1 MVLGISA
8 KTGSRLFSV
17 RFLFVLIL
25 SYNLCCFLFLQKYDL
40 TNSAMNKQR
49 LSFSAAVLMSIFG
62 VGVSLFST
70 NKLFVAAS
78 SSTRS
83 K

>member
-17 RFLFVLIL
+17 RFLFLFIL
-25 SYNLCCFLFLQKYDL
+25 SYNLFFLQRYDL

-70 NKLFVAAS
+70 NKLFVAS